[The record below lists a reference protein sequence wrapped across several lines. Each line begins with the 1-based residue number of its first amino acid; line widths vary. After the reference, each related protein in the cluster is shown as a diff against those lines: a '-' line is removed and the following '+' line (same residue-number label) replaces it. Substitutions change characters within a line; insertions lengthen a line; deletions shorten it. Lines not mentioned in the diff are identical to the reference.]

1 MEQAVFILEIIG
13 TVAFTLSGVMTA
25 IEKRLDLLGVVVL
38 GTVTAVGGG
47 GLRDVLLGILPP
59 MLFRTP
65 IYVTVAVVV
74 SLLAF
79 AVAYLMGDRFTD
91 KIERLSP
98 MINVLDAVGL
108 GVFVVVGV
116 RAAIQIGFAGNAF
129 LSVFVGTVTGVG
141 GGLMRDQLAGLIPM
155 VLQKR
160 VYAIAALLGAIAYY
174 VLVRC
179 GVIEWVCLSI
189 GVGLVILIRLLAA
202 HFLWSLPRIGA
213 HAEKAAEPSKNKN

>member
-1 MEQAVFILEIIG
+1 MEQAVFILEILG

-25 IEKRLDLLGVVVL
+25 IKKDLDLLGVVVL
-38 GTVTAVGGG
+38 GTITAVGGG

-65 IYVTVAVVV
+65 IYVMVAVAV

-79 AVAYLMGDRFTD
+79 FIAYGMGERFTD
-91 KIERLSP
+91 RMERLSP
-98 MINVLDAVGL
+98 MINVLDAIGL
-108 GVFVVVGV
+108 GIFVVVGV
-116 RAAIQIGFAGNAF
+116 RAALQVGFADNAF
-129 LSVFVGTVTGVG
+129 LAVFVGTVTGVG

-160 VYAIAALLGAIAYY
+160 VYALAALIGASAYY

-179 GVIEWVCLSI
+179 GVTEWVCLGT
-189 GVGLVILIRLLAA
+189 GVGLVIAIRLMAA
-202 HFLWSLPRIGA
+202 HFRWSLPRIGR
-213 HAEKAAEPSKNKN
+213 HSEGK

>member
-1 MEQAVFILEIIG
+1 MEQAVFILEILG

-25 IEKRLDLLGVVVL
+25 IEKDLDLLGVVVL
-38 GTVTAVGGG
+38 GTITAVGGG

-65 IYVTVAVVV
+65 IYVMVAVVV

-79 AVAYLMGDRFTD
+79 FIAYGMGERFTD
-91 KIERLSP
+91 RMERLSP
-98 MINVLDAVGL
+98 MINVLDAIGL
-108 GVFVVVGV
+108 GIFVVVGV
-116 RAAIQIGFAGNAF
+116 RAALQVGFADNAF
-129 LSVFVGTVTGVG
+129 LAVFVGTVTGVG

-160 VYAIAALLGAIAYY
+160 VYALAALIGASAYY

-179 GVIEWVCLSI
+179 GVTEWVCLGT
-189 GVGLVILIRLLAA
+189 GVGLVIAIRLMAA
-202 HFLWSLPRIGA
+202 HFRWSLPRIGR
-213 HAEKAAEPSKNKN
+213 HSEGK